1 MLPWIRN
8 DSIRQQKL
16 NMRDSWHEGRQPCR
30 FRLPKTY
37 CLPGRWHRKDADL
50 IGVFW
55 RYART
60 RIQSREQAL
69 RMFMT
74 DAAYAASEEKIKGFL
89 TPGKPADMVALSKA
103 IRTIP
108 VRQILE
114 TSVEL
119 TSLGGKVV

>member
-1 MLPWIRN
+1 
-8 DSIRQQKL
+8 
-16 NMRDSWHEGRQPCR
+16 
-30 FRLPKTY
+30 
-37 CLPGRWHRKDADL
+37 
-50 IGVFW
+50 
-55 RYART
+55 
-60 RIQSREQAL
+60 
-69 RMFMT
+69 MFMT